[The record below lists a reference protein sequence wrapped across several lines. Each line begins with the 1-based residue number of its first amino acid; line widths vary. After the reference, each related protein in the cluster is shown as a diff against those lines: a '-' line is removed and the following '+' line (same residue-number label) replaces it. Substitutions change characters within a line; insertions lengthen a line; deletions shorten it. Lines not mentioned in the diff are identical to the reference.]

1 MVHGSSFFDFGEGEN
16 RLPDRTLA
24 ARGLEENGDQIDYDI
39 MRRYHT
45 IPKINAQNTT
55 TVNQSFFRYRYFP
68 VSDTAGIGIFRS
80 VLLYCKLW
88 REHIFKF
95 SRELFF

>member
-45 IPKINAQNTT
+45 ITWVWVRI
-55 TVNQSFFRYRYFP
+55 
-68 VSDTAGIGIFRS
+68 AG
-80 VLLYCKLW
+80 
-88 REHIFKF
+88 
-95 SRELFF
+95 SRQ

>member
-39 MRRYHT
+39 LCVGT
-45 IPKINAQNTT
+45 IPYPK
-55 TVNQSFFRYRYFP
+55 
-68 VSDTAGIGIFRS
+68 
-80 VLLYCKLW
+80 
-88 REHIFKF
+88 
-95 SRELFF
+95 